1 MAANLTHALV
11 FLIPFGL
18 CLVGF
23 HGVFFYSNPWKKV
36 ASWVSLQAGLVL
48 FLLVLSPS
56 GNAMSRSLALL
67 TAACGLAVGIL
78 LSVFCARIGDRPA
91 NAGPGSPSRRGK

>member
-1 MAANLTHALV
+1 MGVNLTHALV
-11 FLIPFGL
+11 FLVPFGL

-23 HGVFFYSNPWKKV
+23 HGVFFYSSPWKKA

-48 FLLVLSPS
+48 FLLVMAPP

-91 NAGPGSPSRRGK
+91 NSAPGHPSRRGK